1 MAPLVAAVNFGG
13 LIFIAVGIGVL
24 LLRSRLGAAATKSYH
39 SVGVDLG
46 RRGEKFGRIW
56 FSLFGLAFVT
66 AGVLVFVGVLN
77 R

>member
-1 MAPLVAAVNFGG
+1 MPPLGATVNFGG
-13 LIFIAVGIGVL
+13 LIFIVVGILVL
-24 LLRSRLGAAATKSYH
+24 LLSPRLGAASTKSYR

-46 RRGEKFGRIW
+46 KRGEKFGRIW
-56 FSLFGLAFVT
+56 FSLFGLVFVA